1 MIDPSA
7 GAGGA
12 IVATCLFV
20 VTPAAIALHTYSK
33 RFFLVS
39 FGIALTN
46 FLLWFALWIWLDVLD
61 KDSGSRMWYSLPI
74 VVAGFWLP
82 LIFAA
87 TIGFPFFLVRYVRA
101 SNLKN
106 SGTTNLKRQ

>member
-12 IVATCLFV
+12 ILATCLFV
-20 VTPAAIALHTYSK
+20 VTPAAVVLHICSR
-33 RFFLVS
+33 RFLLVS
-39 FGIALTN
+39 FGIALTS
-46 FLLWFALWIWLDVLD
+46 FLFWFALWIWLDVLD
-61 KDSGSRMWYSLPI
+61 KDSGSRMWNSLPM

-87 TIGFPFFLVRYVRA
+87 TIGIPVFLVRHVRA
-101 SNLKN
+101 RNLKDPWDE
-106 SGTTNLKRQ
+106 